1 MLIGSNGE
9 KQGLVA
15 FSVALESARVAS
27 LDLVQVSPSDANP
40 VVCKLLDYGKHVFD
54 KKKSLSSS
62 KVKVKRNTTKE
73 IKFRPSTDIGDYNIK
88 LKKVKSFILDGDK
101 TKISVR
107 FRGREIL
114 NSDMGLNLLNR
125 LRDELEDIAQVDQEP
140 SLEGRQLLN
149 GSFSF
154 KEEVNIN
161 FYKKNNMGYKLKTH
175 SGAAKRFKKTG
186 SSVKSKSAN
195 RNHILTKQSTKRK
208 RHNRGLNKLSG
219 IVLKMAS
226 KLIRR

>member
-9 KQGLVA
+9 KHGLV
-15 FSVALESARVAS
+15 SLSSALESAKASS

-40 VVCKLLDYGKHVFD
+40 IVCKLMDYGKYIFD

-62 KVKVKRNTTKE
+62 RVKTKRHTTKE

-114 NSDMGLNLLNR
+114 NSDMGLNLLNK
-125 LRDELEDIAQVDQEP
+125 LRDELTDIAQVDQEP
-140 SLEGRQLLN
+140 SLEGRQLLMVL
-149 GSFSF
+149 SPL
-154 KEEVNIN
+154 
-161 FYKKNNMGYKLKTH
+161 KKK
-175 SGAAKRFKKTG
+175 
-186 SSVKSKSAN
+186 
-195 RNHILTKQSTKRK
+195 
-208 RHNRGLNKLSG
+208 
-219 IVLKMAS
+219 
-226 KLIRR
+226 